1 MKRKLWPMIVALFA
15 AACAPF
21 TAVGGKFALP
31 GQGFEVDLS
40 QGWYRIEEIG
50 KSHLKNAKFPFE
62 GLLLEDSDALLLTR
76 DGLLLQCIRIERIS
90 VEKELP
96 HTKQKFTPEMPPHDA
111 AELELDNARSDP
123 NAFNFDVLERA
134 PASVGGKSGF
144 RLVYTWKTKDGLRF
158 KRLHYGVVDGK
169 WVYRLTYQAPTRHYF
184 DQDLTTF
191 EQIRESF
198 KLLTIAARTL

>member
-1 MKRKLWPMIVALFA
+1 MNRKLWPMIVALCA

-21 TAVGGKFALP
+21 TAVGGKLALP

-40 QGWYRIEEIG
+40 QGWYRVEVIG

-62 GLLLEDSDALLLTR
+62 ALLLEEDSEALFLTR
-76 DGLLLQCIRIERIS
+76 DGLFLQCIRIERTS

-111 AELELDNARSDP
+111 AELELDNVRSDP

-158 KRLHYGVVDGK
+158 KRLHYGFVDGK
-169 WVYRLTYQAPTRHYF
+169 WVYRLTYQAPARHYF
-184 DQDLTTF
+184 DQDLATF

-198 KLLTIAARTL
+198 RLLTIPA